1 MIVWAA
7 ILILGFVFYF
17 HLKKGSSNS
26 FKPTNQTLRSLVIA
40 FIIVNLVVMILFN
53 DVPHT
58 PLTYFVLGAGT
69 MAVIGIVVEIM
80 LAYTKKH
87 GKNT

>member
-17 HLKKGSSNS
+17 HLKKGSSTRC
-26 FKPTNQTLRSLVIA
+26 KPTNQTLRSLAIP
-40 FIIVNLVVMILFN
+40 FIIVNLMVMILFN
-53 DVPHT
+53 DALPT
-58 PLTYFVLGAGT
+58 PLTYFVFGAGT
-69 MAVIGIVVEIM
+69 MAVIGIVVEVM

>member
-17 HLKKGSSNS
+17 HLKKRFSTRC
-26 FKPTNQTLRSLVIA
+26 KPTNQTLRSLAIA
-40 FIIVNLVVMILFN
+40 FIIVNLMVMILFN
-53 DVPHT
+53 DAPLK
-58 PLTYFVLGAGT
+58 PLTYLVLGAGT